1 MMGNP
6 LDIRETDRGLEIRLH
21 VQPRAKRCEI
31 SGEFNAALKI
41 KVTAPPV
48 EDAANRAVKD
58 YLAKLLDVAK
68 SKIRILSGSR
78 SRDKT
83 LLIQGVSREEFLKR
97 IEARN

>member
-1 MMGNP
+1 MGNP

-21 VQPRAKRCEI
+21 VQPRAKRCQI

-48 EDAANRAVKD
+48 DEAANKAVKE
-58 YLAKLLDVAK
+58 YLAELLGVAK
-68 SKIRILSGSR
+68 SKIRILSGAR

-83 LLIQGVSREEFLKR
+83 LLIQDISREEFLKR
-97 IEARN
+97 IEAQA